1 MTFVPVVFD
10 LTTKNDR
17 ISLKRDVNFVL
28 LFSVFPSEDFDK
40 PNDVFSYLTI
50 NDPTVLEM
58 VHGKT
63 TDE

>member
-10 LTTKNDR
+10 LIAKNDR
-17 ISLKRDVNFVL
+17 ISLKCYVNFVL
-28 LFSVFPSEDFDK
+28 FFSVFPSEDFDK
-40 PNDVFSYLTI
+40 PNDVFSSLTI
-50 NDPTVLEM
+50 NDPSVLEM

>member
-10 LTTKNDR
+10 LIAKNDR
-17 ISLKRDVNFVL
+17 ISLKRYVNFVL
-28 LFSVFPSEDFDK
+28 FFSVFPSEDFDK
-40 PNDVFSYLTI
+40 PNDVFSSLTI
-50 NDPTVLEM
+50 NDPSVLEM